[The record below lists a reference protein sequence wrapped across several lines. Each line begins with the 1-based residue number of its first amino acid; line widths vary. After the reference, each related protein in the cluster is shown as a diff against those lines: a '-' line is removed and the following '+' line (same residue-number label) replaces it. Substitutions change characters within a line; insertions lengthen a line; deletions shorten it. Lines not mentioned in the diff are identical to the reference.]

1 MSFIKTAKA
10 SFLKFYCRNDVILL
24 ALFYTIAHG
33 GLLFIPNAIFWD
45 DWTLFHSDHATFLAR
60 GREIGFMFN
69 LIAYFL
75 VGMIDMGPW
84 IFRSLTFALM
94 FGSGLLLNSILAH
107 HKFLNMNSR
116 FFIVLLFL
124 ILPFNIARASLI
136 ILPYTTCYFLFFLGW
151 YFLYKNKLI
160 SIICFF
166 VSFNTNS
173 LLLFFA
179 LPLIDLFY
187 KNRAFAST
195 KNFIKFT
202 KDNFFL
208 IILPVCFYIIKTQFY
223 PPSGVYKNYNES
235 LTLEN
240 LIWSAKTQYWDFRS
254 QWHEFIRSKIS
265 VACTILLAIPS
276 YVLLR
281 KFTFREVKSNK
292 QTILLIG
299 FGILAFL
306 LGAIPYWI
314 VGGPPKF
321 YEWVTRHQL
330 LLPLGSSL
338 ILFGMS
344 SLIGR
349 VQIIFLSMVVGL
361 SLTYNIANYLDFF
374 ADWKKQEAI
383 ISLLK
388 NDDVVAASSLV
399 AFNDNTT
406 HSNAIKRTFRFYE
419 WSGILEAA
427 YGDQKRLGVNYGN
440 GKLDDYPKG
449 ELDKYTHSPFYKS
462 SQFEPPKN
470 NKVAVV
476 TVHYAEP
483 PDMLFPRKI
492 WINLFPKILIETRLE
507 DIARAKN

>member
-1 MSFIKTAKA
+1 MLVIFY
-10 SFLKFYCRNDVILL
+10 FL
-24 ALFYTIAHG
+24 AQG
-33 GLLFIPNAIFWD
+33 GLLLIPNAIFWD
-45 DWTLFHSDHATFLAR
+45 DWTLYHADRDTFLAR
-60 GREIGFMFN
+60 GKEIGFMFN
-69 LIAYFL
+69 LFAHYLIA
-75 VGMIDMGPW
+75 MMDIGPW
-84 IFRSLTFALM
+84 VFRALTFLLM
-94 FGSGLLLNSILAH
+94 FGSGLLLNLIIARH
-107 HKFLNMNSR
+107 TYINKNER

-124 ILPFNIARASLI
+124 VLPFNIARASLI

-151 YFLYKNKLI
+151 YFLYKNKLL

-166 VSFNTNS
+166 ISFNTNS

-179 LPLIDLFY
+179 LPLIDIFY
-187 KNRAFAST
+187 QNRAFVSI
-195 KNFIKFT
+195 KNFIKFI
-202 KDNFFL
+202 KENFLL
-208 IILPVCFYIIKTQFY
+208 IILPACYYLIKTQFY

-240 LIWSAKTQYWDFRS
+240 LVWSAKTQYWDFRS
-254 QWHEFIRSKIS
+254 EWHEFIRSKIA
-265 VACTILLAIPS
+265 VACTVLMAIPS
-276 YVLLR
+276 YILLR
-281 KFTFREVKSNK
+281 KFTFPEHKGNK
-292 QTILLIG
+292 QYLFLMSLG
-299 FGILAFL
+299 VLAFI

-338 ILFGMS
+338 ILFGLA

-349 VQIIFLSMVVGL
+349 AQIIFLSTVIGL
-361 SLTYNIANYLDFF
+361 SLTYNISNYLDFF

-388 NDDVVAASSLV
+388 SDNAVAASSLV

-419 WSGILEAA
+419 WSGILEVAF
-427 YGDQKRLGVNYGN
+427 GDQKRLGVNYGN

-449 ELDKYTHSPFYKS
+449 ELDKYIHSPFYKS

-470 NKVAVV
+470 SKVAVV
-476 TVHYAEP
+476 TVQYAEP
-483 PDMLFPRKI
+483 PDMIFPRSL
-492 WINLFPKILIETRLE
+492 WINLFPKISIDTRLE
-507 DIARAKN
+507 DIGRAAN